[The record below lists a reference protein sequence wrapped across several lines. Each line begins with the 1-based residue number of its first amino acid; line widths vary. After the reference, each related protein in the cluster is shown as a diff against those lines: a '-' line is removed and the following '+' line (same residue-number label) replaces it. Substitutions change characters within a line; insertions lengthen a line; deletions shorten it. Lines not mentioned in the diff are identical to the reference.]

1 VCPAWVFSRRQQ
13 SVTWRLPTAQKTDA
27 ISSLRQLTHGCMR
40 CTVFG
45 TGYLGATHAAGM
57 AELGHEVVGVDID
70 PGKVAKLAA
79 GDVPFYEPGL
89 RKMLRDNIAAGRLR
103 FTTDYDL
110 AAEFADVHFLGV
122 GTPQKRGEYGADISH
137 VNAVIDTLAPRL
149 TRDSVI
155 VGKSTVPVGTAAEL
169 VQRARAA
176 VRPGVDVE
184 VAWNPEFLREGFAL
198 QDTLRP
204 DRIVL
209 GVQDGS
215 TRSEAAIRELYA
227 PMLEAGVPFLVTDLQ
242 TAELVKV
249 SANAFL
255 ATKISFINAI
265 SEVCEAAGADV
276 SVLADALG
284 YDPRIGRQFLNAGL
298 GFGGGCLP
306 KDIRAFMARAGEL
319 GADQALTFLR
329 EVDSINMRRR
339 TRMVELA
346 TTACGGS
353 LLGANIA
360 VLGAAFK
367 PESDDVRDSP
377 ALNVAGQLQLNGAA
391 VNVFDPKGLDNAQR
405 VFPTLNYAVSV
416 EDACERADAVL
427 VLTEWR
433 EVVGLDPDDL
443 AHLVRAKVVVDG
455 RNCLDAARWTQAG
468 WKVFRLGAPR
478 P

>member
-1 VCPAWVFSRRQQ
+1 
-13 SVTWRLPTAQKTDA
+13 
-27 ISSLRQLTHGCMR
+27 MR

-45 TGYLGATHAAGM
+45 TGYLGATHAVGM
-57 AELGHEVVGVDID
+57 AELGHDVLGVDID
-70 PGKVAKLAA
+70 PGKVAKLAG
-79 GDVPFYEPGL
+79 GDIPFYEPGL
-89 RKMLRDNIAAGRLR
+89 RKLLKENLAAGRLR
-103 FTTDYDL
+103 FTTDYDM
-110 AAEFADVHFLGV
+110 AADFADVHFLGV
-122 GTPQKRGEYGADISH
+122 GTPQKKGEYGADLRH
-137 VNAVIDTLAPRL
+137 VYAVIDALVPRL
-149 TRDSVI
+149 TTSAVL

-169 VQRARAA
+169 NQRAAGLA
-176 VRPGVDVE
+176 PSGVDIE
-184 VAWNPEFLREGFAL
+184 IAWNPEFLREGYAV
-198 QDTLRP
+198 QDTLHP

-209 GVQDGS
+209 GVKQDS
-215 TRSEAAIRELYA
+215 MRAEAAVRELYG
-227 PMLEAGVPFLVTDLQ
+227 PLLEEGVPFLVTDLQ

-276 SVLADALG
+276 SLLADALG

-346 TTACGGS
+346 SAACGGS

-391 VNVFDPKGLDNAQR
+391 VNVYDPKALDNAQR
-405 VFPTLNYAVSV
+405 LFPTLNYAVSV
-416 EDACERADAVL
+416 EEACERADAVL

-433 EVVGLDPDDL
+433 QFVDMDPDDL
-443 AHLVRAKVVVDG
+443 ADRVRARVIVDG
-455 RNCLDAARWTQAG
+455 RNCLDVARWQQAG
-468 WKVFRLGAPR
+468 WRVYRLGAPR